1 MINYY
6 SYRFGQFLAL
16 NLPLKL
22 AYRIAVL
29 LSDLHYI
36 LAFRDRRMV
45 TENLKTIFPEKS
57 HKEINKIR
65 RWMFRNFAKYL
76 VDFFRYEKLDNEYIK
91 NNIHIENLHYFEEV
105 IKKGKGGIIL
115 SAHIGNWELG
125 AVVVALSG
133 YPLWVVAL
141 EHKHKK
147 VTDFFDSQRK
157 SKGVNVIAL
166 GKAVRQCLSLLK
178 ENRIIALVGD
188 RDFTGKGTIAEFFGK
203 PARFPEGP
211 AALAL
216 KTGAS
221 ILPCFMIRNPDDS
234 FTLRIEKPIELISR
248 GDKEEDIKRCMRE
261 YVKIFENYIYKYPEQ
276 WYLFR
281 KFWL

>member
-1 MINYY
+1 
-6 SYRFGQFLAL
+6 
-16 NLPLKL
+16 
-22 AYRIAVL
+22 
-29 LSDLHYI
+29 
-36 LAFRDRRMV
+36 MV

-57 HKEINKIR
+57 SREIHRIR

-91 NNIHIENLHYFEEV
+91 NNIHIENLHYFDEV
-105 IKKGKGGIIL
+105 LKKGKGGIIL

-133 YPLWVVAL
+133 YSLWAVAL

-147 VTDFFDSQRK
+147 VTDFFDSQRM

-166 GKAVRQCLSLLK
+166 GKAVRQCLSRLN

-188 RDFTGKGTIAEFFGK
+188 RDFTGKGTVTEFFGK
-203 PARFPEGP
+203 SAHFPEGP

-221 ILPCFMIRNPDDS
+221 IVPCFMVRNPDDS

>member
-1 MINYY
+1 L
-6 SYRFGQFLAL
+6 F
-16 NLPLKL
+16 
-22 AYRIAVL
+22 
-29 LSDLHYI
+29 SDLHYI
-36 LAFRDRRMV
+36 FAFGDRKMV
-45 TENLKTIFPEKS
+45 TENLRTIFPQKPS
-57 HKEINKIR
+57 REINKIR
-65 RWMFRNFAKYL
+65 RGIFRNFAKYL

-91 NNIHIENLHYFEEV
+91 NNIHIENLKYFDEAL
-105 IKKGKGGIIL
+105 KKGKGGIIL

-133 YPLWVVAL
+133 YPLWAVAL

-147 VTDFFDSQRK
+147 VTDFFNSQRK

-166 GKAVRQCLSLLK
+166 GKAVRQCFNLLND
-178 ENRIIALVGD
+178 NRIIALVGD
-188 RDFTGKGTIAEFFGK
+188 RDFSGNGTVTDFFGK

-221 ILPCFMIRNPDDS
+221 ILPCFMVRNPDDS
-234 FTLRIEKPIELISR
+234 FTLWIEKPIELISQR
-248 GDKEEDIKRCMRE
+248 NKEEDVKRCMRE

-276 WYLFR
+276 WYLFKR
-281 KFWL
+281 FWL

>member
-1 MINYY
+1 
-6 SYRFGQFLAL
+6 
-16 NLPLKL
+16 
-22 AYRIAVL
+22 
-29 LSDLHYI
+29 
-36 LAFRDRRMV
+36 
-45 TENLKTIFPEKS
+45 
-57 HKEINKIR
+57 
-65 RWMFRNFAKYL
+65 MFRNFAKYL

-91 NNIHIENLHYFEEV
+91 NNIHIENLNYFEEV
-105 IKKGKGGIIL
+105 LRKGKGAIIL

-133 YPLWVVAL
+133 YPLWAVAL

-166 GKAVRQCLSLLK
+166 GKAVRQCLNLLK
-178 ENRIIALVGD
+178 ENKIIALAAD
-188 RDFTGKGTIAEFFGK
+188 RDFTGKGTITEFFGK

-221 ILPCFMIRNPDDS
+221 ILPCFMVRNSDDS
-234 FTLRIEKPIELISR
+234 FTLRIEKPIELISG
-248 GDKEEDIKRCMRE
+248 GDKEEDVKRCMRE
-261 YVKIFENYIYKYPEQ
+261 YVKIFENYIYKHPEQ

-281 KFWL
+281 RFWL

>member
-1 MINYY
+1 
-6 SYRFGQFLAL
+6 
-16 NLPLKL
+16 
-22 AYRIAVL
+22 
-29 LSDLHYI
+29 
-36 LAFRDRRMV
+36 MV
-45 TENLKTIFPEKS
+45 TRNLKTIFPEKS
-57 HKEINKIR
+57 YKEINKIR

-76 VDFFRYEKLDNEYIK
+76 VDFFRYKKLDNEYIK